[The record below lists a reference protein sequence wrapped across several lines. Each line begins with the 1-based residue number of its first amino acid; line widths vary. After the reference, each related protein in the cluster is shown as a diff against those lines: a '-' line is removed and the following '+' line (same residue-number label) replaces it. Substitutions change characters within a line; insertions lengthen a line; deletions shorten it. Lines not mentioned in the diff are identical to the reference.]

1 MMDRVIGGAL
11 GLIAGIAVVAVGLWK
26 GLPLTGVVWRA
37 LLAAIVGV
45 VIGRLIF
52 GKAGQSVVK
61 EAAAPEPPSN
71 TEAPGASPSEP
82 EK

>member
-1 MMDRVIGGAL
+1 MDRVIGGAL
-11 GLIAGIAVVAVGLWK
+11 GLIAGIAIVVVGLWK
-26 GLPLTGVVWRA
+26 GLPLSGVVWRA

-45 VIGRLIF
+45 LIGRLVF

-61 EAAAPEPPSN
+61 EAAAPESSSIA
-71 TEAPGASPSEP
+71 EAPGASPSEP